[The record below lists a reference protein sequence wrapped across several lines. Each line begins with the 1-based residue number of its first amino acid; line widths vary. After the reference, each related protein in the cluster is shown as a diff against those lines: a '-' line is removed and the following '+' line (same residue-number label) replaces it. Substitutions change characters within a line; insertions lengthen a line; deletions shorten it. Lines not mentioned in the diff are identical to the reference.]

1 MPSAANI
8 LSNRS
13 GVGHWFY
20 RQLVTKRLMNPL
32 GFLLLASIAVGVAY
46 MSAFVSYKSPFA
58 IVAVLIGIV
67 CAVACALYPYFGFYF
82 CIIFS
87 TLIFTPE
94 RLVGVML
101 PLGIAVEV
109 FTYFTLLGVLTQNY
123 AKKEIGREYWK
134 HPITIMMIIFVG
146 YYLLESVNPSPHSM
160 VGWFNYFRK
169 YPSFFAFYFISYCLL
184 NTKERITTFLKFW
197 IYFPV
202 VLAAYACKQQWLG
215 YSNWEMNWIMA
226 DSNRFELL
234 WQQGLLRKF
243 SILPDPAASGVLFAA
258 IVIFTLILAIKTS
271 NKKWK
276 YWLYA
281 LAFIDFLGFSY
292 SGTRTSNLMILAGIL
307 FYSIATI
314 YDKRTVRFLI
324 VTVVAVIL
332 ILNAPFQNPVLYRIQ
347 STFQ

>member
-94 RLVGVML
+94 RLVGVFL

-134 HPITIMMIIFVG
+134 HPITIMMIIF
-146 YYLLESVNPSPHSM
+146 
-160 VGWFNYFRK
+160 
-169 YPSFFAFYFISYCLL
+169 
-184 NTKERITTFLKFW
+184 
-197 IYFPV
+197 
-202 VLAAYACKQQWLG
+202 
-215 YSNWEMNWIMA
+215 
-226 DSNRFELL
+226 
-234 WQQGLLRKF
+234 
-243 SILPDPAASGVLFAA
+243 
-258 IVIFTLILAIKTS
+258 
-271 NKKWK
+271 
-276 YWLYA
+276 
-281 LAFIDFLGFSY
+281 
-292 SGTRTSNLMILAGIL
+292 
-307 FYSIATI
+307 
-314 YDKRTVRFLI
+314 
-324 VTVVAVIL
+324 
-332 ILNAPFQNPVLYRIQ
+332 
-347 STFQ
+347 